1 MIASNTRN
9 LPSRSE
15 PVATALVAETSR
27 KSITRARHVSYLP
40 SNFDRLW
47 EIFML
52 IFPDDV
58 SNVESAEDF
67 DDHSLK
73 LVINKATRKFY
84 EDDQYEVDDS
94 TEYVI
99 FTVEFDQWYLWTKG
113 ANFSGEL

>member
-1 MIASNTRN
+1 MTTSNARN

-15 PVATALVAETSR
+15 PVATAWVAETSQ
-27 KSITRARHVSYLP
+27 KSIAKARYMSYLP

-52 IFPDDV
+52 IFPDDA

-73 LVINKATRKFY
+73 LVINRATRRFY
-84 EDDQYEVDDS
+84 NDDQYEVDDS
-94 TEYVI
+94 TEYAI
-99 FTVEFDQWYLWTKG
+99 FTVEFGQWYLWTKE

>member
-1 MIASNTRN
+1 MIASIARN

-15 PVATALVAETSR
+15 PVATAWVAETSQ
-27 KSITRARHVSYLP
+27 KSIARARHMSYLP

-47 EIFML
+47 KIFML

-73 LVINKATRKFY
+73 LVINRATRRFY
-84 EDDQYEVDDS
+84 DDDQYEVDDS
-94 TEYVI
+94 TEYAI
-99 FTVEFDQWYLWTKG
+99 FTVEFGQWYLWTKG
-113 ANFSGEL
+113 ASLNGEL

>member
-1 MIASNTRN
+1 MIASIARN

-15 PVATALVAETSR
+15 PVATAWVAETSQ
-27 KSITRARHVSYLP
+27 KSIARARHMSYLP

-58 SNVESAEDF
+58 SNV

-73 LVINKATRKFY
+73 LVINRATRRFY
-84 EDDQYEVDDS
+84 DDDQYEVDDS
-94 TEYVI
+94 TEYAI
-99 FTVEFDQWYLWTKG
+99 FTVEFGQWYLWTKE